1 MKKKIYTFSFLIS
14 ALIIS
19 PSAAFA
25 QQDAGANQSMSQT
38 TVISGGGNS
47 VNQSGKQIT
56 GQTQIKTGSACGNQ
70 IAAAN
75 QVLNQGALVL
85 GDNNTVSQ
93 SATQQTLQRQINAA
107 LGCY

>member
-1 MKKKIYTFSFLIS
+1 MKKGIYTFSFLIS

-19 PSAAFA
+19 PNAAFA
-25 QQDAGANQSMSQT
+25 QQSADANQSMSQT

-47 VNQSGKQIT
+47 VSQSGKQTT
-56 GQTQIKTGSACGNQ
+56 GQIQVKTGSTCGNQ

-75 QVLNQGALVL
+75 QALNQGALVI
-85 GDNNTVSQ
+85 GDNNSVSQ
-93 SATQQTLQRQINAA
+93 SASQETIQRQINAA